1 MKGPEDSMIDVQ
13 DLVYEYPNRRAL
25 DGVSFQIKPGS
36 ITALVGPNGA
46 GKTTLLRCLAA
57 LEPPYAG
64 RVLIDGIDTRED
76 PRKIHELLGYLPDFY
91 GLYEELTVQQCLYFA
106 ARSHRLS
113 PDAAAGAVADVA
125 RAVGLLDR
133 MNQRAAELSRGL
145 KQRLAI
151 GQAIVHKPKVVLL
164 DEPAAGLD
172 PDSRRSLAELLIN
185 LRDQGMTLIVSS
197 HILAELDDYAT
208 EMLIIKD
215 GKIAGGAPISTI
227 AEGQAVLRIETA
239 TPDPRLLAALK
250 AHSGLSIQDQGERHV
265 VVLTADD
272 RAGHAALLRQLVEAG
287 IGVCVFAPQK
297 ATLEDR
303 YFKETRKG

>member
-1 MKGPEDSMIDVQ
+1 MAMIDVQ
-13 DLVYEYPNRRAL
+13 DLIYEYPNRRAL
-25 DGVSFQIKPGS
+25 DGVSFSIKPGS

-57 LEPPYAG
+57 LEPPYSG
-64 RVLIDGIDTRED
+64 RVLIDGIDTRDD

-91 GLYEELTVQQCLYFA
+91 GLYEELSVMQCLYFA
-106 ARSHRLS
+106 ARSHRLA
-113 PDAAAGAVADVA
+113 PGDAEKAVAQVA
-125 RAVGLLDR
+125 TDVGLTDR

-151 GQAIVHKPKVVLL
+151 GQAIVHRPKVVLL

-172 PDSRRSLAELLIN
+172 PDSRRSLAELLIR
-185 LRDQGMTLIVSS
+185 LRDKGMTLIVSS

-215 GKIAGGAPISTI
+215 GKIAGGAPVSTV
-227 AEGQAVLRIETA
+227 ADGRALLRIETA
-239 TPDPRLLAALK
+239 SADPRLAAAFK
-250 AHSGLSIQDQGERHV
+250 G
-265 VVLTADD
+265 
-272 RAGHAALLRQLVEAG
+272 RAGYEVQDKGDRHIAVMGPDDKAAHAALLRELVESG
-287 IGVCVFAPQK
+287 LGVCVFAPQK
-297 ATLEDR
+297 ATLEDK

>member
-1 MKGPEDSMIDVQ
+1 MIDVQ
-13 DLVYEYPNRRAL
+13 DLVYEYPNKRAL
-25 DGVSFQIKPGS
+25 DGVSFKIPAGS

-64 RVLIDGIDTRED
+64 RVRIDGLDTREH
-76 PRKIHELLGYLPDFY
+76 PRRIHELLGYLPDFY
-91 GLYEELTVQQCLYFA
+91 GLYEELSVQQCLYFA
-106 ARSHRLS
+106 ARSHRLRAS
-113 PDAAAGAVADVA
+113 EAEKAVAEAAGAV
-125 RAVGLLDR
+125 GLTDR
-133 MNQRAAELSRGL
+133 MSQRAAELSRGL

-172 PDSRRSLAELLIN
+172 PDSRRSLAGLLIR

-215 GKIAGGAPISTI
+215 GKLAGGAPVSTV
-227 AEGQAVLRIETA
+227 AEGRMLLRIETA
-239 TPDPRLLAALK
+239 SPDPRLAPALK
-250 AHSGLSIQDQGERHV
+250 AHAGFEIQDTGAQHAT
-265 VVLTADD
+265 VLGPAD
-272 RAGHAALLRQLVEAG
+272 RASHAALLRQLVEAG
-287 IGVCVFAPQK
+287 IGVCVFSPQK
-297 ATLEDR
+297 TTLEDQ

>member
-1 MKGPEDSMIDVQ
+1 MIDVQ

-25 DGVSFQIKPGS
+25 DGVSFSIKPGS

-64 RVLIDGIDTRED
+64 RVLIDGIDTRDD
-76 PRKIHELLGYLPDFY
+76 PRRIHELLGYLPDFY
-91 GLYEELTVQQCLYFA
+91 GLYEDLSVQQCLYFA
-106 ARSHRLS
+106 ARSHRLE
-113 PDAAAGAVADVA
+113 PGAAEKAVAEVA
-125 RAVGLLDR
+125 ISVGLADR

-164 DEPAAGLD
+164 DEPASGLD
-172 PDSRRSLAELLIN
+172 PDSRRSLAELLLR
-185 LRDQGMTLIVSS
+185 LRDKGMTLIVSS

-208 EMLIIKD
+208 EMLIIQD
-215 GKIAGGAPISTI
+215 GKIAGGAPVSTV
-227 AEGQAVLRIETA
+227 AEGKTVLRIETA
-239 TPDPRLLAALK
+239 SADPRLLAAIK
-250 AHSGLSIQDQGERHV
+250 GHSGWEIQDRGERHI
-265 VVLTADD
+265 VVLGPDD
-272 RAGHAALLRQLVEAG
+272 RAGHAALLRHLIETG

-297 ATLEDR
+297 ATLEDK

>member
-1 MKGPEDSMIDVQ
+1 MIDVQ
-13 DLVYEYPNRRAL
+13 DLVYEYPNKRAL
-25 DGVSFQIKPGS
+25 DGVSFKIAPGS

-64 RVLIDGIDTRED
+64 RVLIDGLDTREH
-76 PRKIHELLGYLPDFY
+76 PRRIHERLGYLPDFY
-91 GLYEELTVQQCLYFA
+91 GLYEDLEVQQCLYFA
-106 ARSHRLS
+106 ARSHRL
-113 PDAAAGAVADVA
+113 PPGDAEKAVAEVA
-125 RAVGLLDR
+125 VAVGLQDR
-133 MNQRAAELSRGL
+133 MTQRAAELSRGL

-172 PDSRRSLAELLIN
+172 PDSRRSLAALLLR

-215 GKIAGGAPISTI
+215 GKIAGGSAVSTV
-227 AEGQAVLRIETA
+227 ADGRALLRIETA
-239 TPDPRLLAALK
+239 SADPRLQAAFK
-250 AHSGLSIQDQGERHV
+250 SRAGFDVQDTGERYV
-265 VVLTADD
+265 TVLGPDD
-272 RAGHAALLRQLVEAG
+272 KALHAALLRELVESG

-297 ATLEDR
+297 STLEDK
-303 YFKETRKG
+303 YFNETRKG

>member
-1 MKGPEDSMIDVQ
+1 MIDVR

-25 DGVSFQIKPGS
+25 DGVSFRIAPGS

-57 LEPPYAG
+57 LELPYSG
-64 RVLIDGIDTRED
+64 TVLIDGIDTRND
-76 PRKIHELLGYLPDFY
+76 PRRIHELLGYLPDFY
-91 GLYEELTVQQCLYFA
+91 GLYEDLSVMQCLYFA
-106 ARSHRLS
+106 ARAHRL
-113 PDAAAGAVADVA
+113 PPAEAEKAVAWAAVS
-125 RAVGLLDR
+125 VGLTDR
-133 MNQRAAELSRGL
+133 MSQRAAELSRGL

-172 PDSRRSLAELLIN
+172 PDSRRSLAELLIK
-185 LRDQGMTLIVSS
+185 LRDGGMTLIVSS

-215 GKIAGGAPISTI
+215 GKIAGGAPVSTV
-227 AEGQAVLRIETA
+227 AEGRAVLRIETA
-239 TPDPRLLAALK
+239 TPDPRLLTLLTARRDLE
-250 AHSGLSIQDQGERHV
+250 IQDIGPTHV
-265 VVLTADD
+265 TVIGADD
-272 RAGHAALLRQLVEAG
+272 KAGHAALLRDLVEAG
-287 IGVCVFAPQK
+287 VGVCVFAPQK
-297 ATLEDR
+297 ATLEDK

>member
-1 MKGPEDSMIDVQ
+1 MIDVQ
-13 DLVYEYPNRRAL
+13 DLVYEYPNKRAL
-25 DGVSFQIKPGS
+25 DGISFQIAPGS

-64 RVLIDGIDTRED
+64 RVLIDGLDTREH
-76 PRKIHELLGYLPDFY
+76 PRRIHELLGYLPDFY
-91 GLYEELTVQQCLYFA
+91 GLYEDLSVLQCLYFA
-106 ARSHRLS
+106 ARSHRL
-113 PDAAAGAVADVA
+113 AAAEAEKAVAEVA
-125 RAVGLLDR
+125 IAVGLQDR
-133 MNQRAAELSRGL
+133 IGQRASELSRGL

-172 PDSRRSLAELLIN
+172 PDSRRSLASLLIR

-215 GKIAGGAPISTI
+215 GKIAGGAPVSTV
-227 AEGQAVLRIETA
+227 AEGRALLRIETA
-239 TPDPRLLAALK
+239 SHDPRLLTAFK
-250 AHSGLSIQDQGERHV
+250 SRTGFEVQDVGERHIAV
-265 VVLTADD
+265 MGPDD
-272 RAGHAALLRQLVEAG
+272 KALHAALLRELVESG
-287 IGVCVFAPQK
+287 LGVCVFAPQK
-297 ATLEDR
+297 STLEDK
-303 YFKETRKG
+303 YFNETRKG

>member
-1 MKGPEDSMIDVQ
+1 MIDVQ
-13 DLVYEYPNRRAL
+13 DLIYEYPNRRAL
-25 DGVSFQIKPGS
+25 DGVTFKIAPGS

-57 LEPPYAG
+57 LEPPYSG
-64 RVLIDGIDTRED
+64 TVLIDGIDTRDD

-91 GLYEELTVQQCLYFA
+91 GLYEELSVQQCLYFA
-106 ARSHRLS
+106 ARSHRL
-113 PDAAAGAVADVA
+113 PGDAAEKAVAEVA
-125 RAVGLLDR
+125 VSVGLSDR
-133 MNQRAAELSRGL
+133 MGQRAAELSRGL

-172 PDSRRSLAELLIN
+172 PDSRRSLAELLIR

-215 GKIAGGAPISTI
+215 GKVAGGAAVSTV
-227 AEGQAVLRIETA
+227 AEGRTVLRIETA
-239 TPDPRLLAALK
+239 AADPRLRTALK
-250 AHSGLSIQDQGERHV
+250 GHADYEIQD
-265 VVLTADD
+265 ADD
-272 RAGHAALLRQLVEAG
+272 RHVTVLGPDDRASHAALLRHLVEAG
-287 IGVCVFAPQK
+287 LSVCVFAPQK
-297 ATLEDR
+297 ATLEDK

>member
-1 MKGPEDSMIDVQ
+1 MIDVQ
-13 DLVYEYPNRRAL
+13 NLVYEYPSRRAL
-25 DGVSFQIKPGS
+25 DGVSFSIKPGS

-64 RVLIDGIDTRED
+64 RVLIDGIDTRDD

-91 GLYEELTVQQCLYFA
+91 GLYEDLSVMQCLYFA
-106 ARSHRLS
+106 ARSHRLD
-113 PDAAAGAVADVA
+113 PDAAEKAVAQVA
-125 RAVGLLDR
+125 VDVGLTDR
-133 MNQRAAELSRGL
+133 MHQRAAELSRGL

-172 PDSRRSLAELLIN
+172 PDSRRSLAELLIR
-185 LRDQGMTLIVSS
+185 LRDKGMTLIVSS

-215 GKIAGGAPISTI
+215 GKIAGGAPVSTA
-227 AEGQAVLRIETA
+227 AEGKTILRIETA
-239 TPDPRLLAALK
+239 SADPRLLSLLK
-250 AHSGLSIQDQGERHV
+250 AHAGFEIQESGERHAT
-265 VVLTADD
+265 VLGADD
-272 RAGHAALLRQLVEAG
+272 RAGHAALLRHLIEAG

-297 ATLEDR
+297 ATLEDK